1 MKQET
6 LIDLENITPVPPP
19 PDAPA
24 PDPAASDASTSQQ
37 VPVYIVS
44 ASLISPDGWLA
55 GKLEAP
61 WRGAATIGE
70 LCNTLI
76 TTSKERPDLD
86 QCRISVRWRK

>member
-1 MKQET
+1 MKQENP
-6 LIDLENITPVPPP
+6 IDLENVTPVPPP
-19 PDAPA
+19 AEPGPE
-24 PDPAASDASTSQQ
+24 PGPELQQ
-37 VPVYIVS
+37 GVPVYIVT
-44 ASLISPDGWLA
+44 ASLVTPDGWLA

-86 QCRISVRWRK
+86 QCRIVVRWRK

>member
-1 MKQET
+1 MKQENP
-6 LIDLENITPVPPP
+6 IDLENVTPVPPP
-19 PDAPA
+19 DAPGPVPPE
-24 PDPAASDASTSQQ
+24 PDMPQTG

-44 ASLISPDGWLA
+44 ASLITPDGWLA